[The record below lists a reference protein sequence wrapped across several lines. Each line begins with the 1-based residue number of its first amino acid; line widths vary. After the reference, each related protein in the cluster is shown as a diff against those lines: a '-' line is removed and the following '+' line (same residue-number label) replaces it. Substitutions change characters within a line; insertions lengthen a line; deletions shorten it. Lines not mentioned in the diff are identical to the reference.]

1 MLCCVEGRAIG
12 ALGDPIESS
21 ATVVA
26 DIAVGVAHA
35 ANPIFGDPHT
45 CPPSVMFWVFSELSW
60 ARKDLDHAVDHGVSI
75 LSVHGL
81 VV

>member
-1 MLCCVEGRAIG
+1 MRSAVGFARGACCVGVLCCVEGRAIG

-45 CPPSVMFWVFSELSW
+45 R
-60 ARKDLDHAVDHGVSI
+60 ARHL
-75 LSVHGL
+75 
-81 VV
+81 